1 MFPSNP
7 GPQLLFNQLIFVH
20 DRAKYS
26 CLSICLLFSS
36 ICLSNIRSTF
46 RTLFFLF
53 KLRWNSRAK
62 WNFWQLLSQP
72 LRPMLSPQSNVML
85 KTLTSSKYRWGWL
98 QWCSWAL
105 FSGNTFRTNVVED
118 VFPVYSAADC
128 QAHCARWQSRGCE
141 FFVWEAQTSQCTLL
155 TDIGHIESDIDTNT
169 KWMGQVRDP
178 RTAWTDEPPRT
189 IFRPKAAFHVSV
201 KDGIMSKLLAST
213 TWMDTDTLKMLKIFS
228 NAPRSACK
236 LATVTM
242 LVSIQR
248 IIDVIWRM
256 PKDQKEFNTMV
267 ISKQHHNIVNP
278 THASYR

>member
-1 MFPSNP
+1 
-7 GPQLLFNQLIFVH
+7 
-20 DRAKYS
+20 
-26 CLSICLLFSS
+26 
-36 ICLSNIRSTF
+36 
-46 RTLFFLF
+46 
-53 KLRWNSRAK
+53 
-62 WNFWQLLSQP
+62 
-72 LRPMLSPQSNVML
+72 MLSPQSNVML
-85 KTLTSSKYRWGWL
+85 KTLTSSKYRWEWL
-98 QWCSWAL
+98 QRCAWEL

-178 RTAWTDEPPRT
+178 QTAWTDEPPRT
-189 IFRPKAAFHVSV
+189 IFRLKAAFHVSV
-201 KDGIMSKLLAST
+201 KGGIMFKLLAST

-236 LATVTM
+236 LVTVTM

-248 IIDVIWRM
+248 TIDAIWRM
-256 PKDQKEFNTMV
+256 PRVQKEFNTMAT
-267 ISKQHHNIVNP
+267 SKRHRNIVNP